1 MLYHD
6 NNSKKSAQ
14 KFLIKSANNNVRAT
28 MQ

>member
-6 NNSKKSAQ
+6 SNSKKSAQ